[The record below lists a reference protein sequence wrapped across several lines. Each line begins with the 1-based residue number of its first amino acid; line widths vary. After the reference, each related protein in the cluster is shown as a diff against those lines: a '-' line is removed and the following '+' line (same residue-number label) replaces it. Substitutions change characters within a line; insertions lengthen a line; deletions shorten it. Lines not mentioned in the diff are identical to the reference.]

1 MGFFS
6 DMFHAIEH
14 FPENFVDD
22 ARAGMKAT
30 DHLNES
36 THGFSYAIPFY
47 GVARGLMDSVVTTD
61 NVSKGKIGAGE
72 FFKHM
77 FEDDAQMIFS
87 GIGSTMGIAEGAGA
101 LYGSTRVANTM
112 LNAGSRVSANTGRV
126 IRNLPARGS
135 RVLDDV
141 RYSIRTRNL
150 PREGLNT
157 DMAQQTRLARTNER
171 VLQRGSR
178 PLQTETQR
186 ISQPVRTAPR
196 DPQASLRTGTGQAK
210 IARPEKLSSRLLR
223 ENPNVFKPF
232 SGKIPEASSDLQRV
246 GMRGSLGLDTPVIE
260 SRAGGLYMGNSLVG

>member
-47 GVARGLMDSVVTTD
+47 GVARGLMDSVVATD
-61 NVSKGKIGAGE
+61 DVSKGKIGAGE

-87 GIGSTMGIAEGAGA
+87 GIGSTVGVAEGLGG
-101 LYGSTRVANTM
+101 LYGSTRLANSM

-126 IRNLPARGS
+126 IRSLPARSS
-135 RVLDDV
+135 RALDDV

-171 VLQRGSR
+171 VLQRGTR
-178 PLQTETQR
+178 PLQTQR
-186 ISQPVRTAPR
+186 VSQPVSR
-196 DPQASLRTGTGQAK
+196 DIQANLRTGTGQAK
-210 IARPEKLSSRLLR
+210 IARPEKLSARLLR

-232 SGKIPEASSDLQRV
+232 SNKIPEASSDLQRV
-246 GMRGSLGLDTPVIE
+246 GVRGSLGLDSPVIE